1 MFCLVDCDGVV
12 ALVTLRPVVSCQLSV
27 ASCRDVEGVSAI
39 RVPGGVTPSLMAGG
53 VSHFL
58 FPSLLAPGADADS
71 VVLQALIVATI
82 LRAGSRWSGRP
93 QE

>member
-1 MFCLVDCDGVV
+1 VFCLVECDGVE
-12 ALVTLRPVVSCQLSV
+12 ALVTLRPVVSG
-27 ASCRDVEGVSAI
+27 RDVEGVSAI
-39 RVPGGVTPSLMAGG
+39 RVPGGV
-53 VSHFL
+53 SHSL

>member
-1 MFCLVDCDGVV
+1 MFCLVECDGVE
-12 ALVTLRPVVSCQLSV
+12 ALVTLRPVVSG
-27 ASCRDVEGVSAI
+27 RDVEGVSAI

-53 VSHFL
+53 VSHSL
-58 FPSLLAPGADADS
+58 FPSVLAPGADADS

>member
-12 ALVTLRPVVSCQLSV
+12 ALVTLRPVVSCQLSVVSCQLPV

-58 FPSLLAPGADADS
+58 FPS
-71 VVLQALIVATI
+71 
-82 LRAGSRWSGRP
+82 
-93 QE
+93 

>member
-1 MFCLVDCDGVV
+1 MFCLVECDGVE
-12 ALVTLRPVVSCQLSV
+12 ALVTLRPVVSG
-27 ASCRDVEGVSAI
+27 RDVEGVSAI
-39 RVPGGVTPSLMAGG
+39 RVPGGVTPS
-53 VSHFL
+53 L